1 MDAIFM
7 NSGNSKAS
15 DSYTLLLNLAYKISL
30 QISNKFV
37 ALSDLRICC
46 TWKNISDK
54 YICIRY
60 LRSF

>member
-37 ALSDLRICC
+37 A
-46 TWKNISDK
+46 
-54 YICIRY
+54 
-60 LRSF
+60 